1 VASYLVPW
9 MAERFSWWLQPAGPN
24 SRRLELAG
32 TALVV
37 ALYSLMVLAFWR
49 LF

>member
-1 VASYLVPW
+1 MGAN
-9 MAERFSWWLQPAGPN
+9 A
-24 SRRLELAG
+24 RRIDVAG

-37 ALYSLMVLAFWR
+37 ALYGLMVLAFWL

>member
-1 VASYLVPW
+1 VQHSEQW
-9 MAERFSWWLQPAGPN
+9 TSNRFSWWLQPAGPN

-37 ALYSLMVLAFWR
+37 ALYGLMVLAFSR
-49 LF
+49 LS